1 MAHMDLTNKNFD
13 SIIGNGVT
21 LVDFWADWCGPCKM
35 LAPVIDALA
44 ARYAGKAQVAKVNID
59 EEMGLATR
67 FGIMSIPTL
76 LLFRDGK
83 LEQQTVGVQPEDAL
97 AHLLDA
103 ALGA

>member
-1 MAHMDLTNKNFD
+1 MAVLHLKEADFD
-13 SIIGNGVT
+13 KTIAKGVT

-59 EEMGLATR
+59 EEMGLASR

-76 LLFRDGK
+76 LVFRDGK

-103 ALGA
+103 VLGA

>member
-1 MAHMDLTNKNFD
+1 MAVLHLKEADFD
-13 SIIGNGVT
+13 QTIAQGVT